1 MWAPESSG
9 GDWLWSFENWELF
22 CFVEWVSRGTETDWW
37 SVGGGGARTRDNE
50 TFPTLNQSM
59 ICTYQVN
66 GPPQSQKWSVL
77 ATRLLMNG
85 VERGYHHVTLSHFI
99 KCLVSSLR
107 AVTRSPCSSS
117 QHLQL
122 TNSIMLPPSLLSLP
136 YEPSAPLIM
145 QCGLDNVKCIGLAE
159 TRNMFMLADHCYP
172 ETRNILSDRWYLKLE
187 YRISKDNI
195 W

>member
-1 MWAPESSG
+1 M
-9 GDWLWSFENWELF
+9 
-22 CFVEWVSRGTETDWW
+22 SRGTEPDWW
-37 SVGGGGARTRDNE
+37 SVVGGGARTRDNE

-77 ATRLLMNG
+77 ATTRLLMNG
-85 VERGYHHVTLSHFI
+85 VERERISPCDIVSLYNNVSCFQFASCNTEPMQQQPASPAHKQYHVT
-99 KCLVSSLR
+99 
-107 AVTRSPCSSS
+107 
-117 QHLQL
+117 
-122 TNSIMLPPSLLSLP
+122 PSLLSLP
-136 YEPSAPLIM
+136 HEPSAPLIM

-159 TRNMFMLADHCYP
+159 TRNMFMLADHWYS

>member
-1 MWAPESSG
+1 M
-9 GDWLWSFENWELF
+9 
-22 CFVEWVSRGTETDWW
+22 SRGTESDWW
-37 SVGGGGARTRDNE
+37 SVGGGGARARDNE

-85 VERGYHHVTLSHFI
+85 VERGYHNVTLSHFI
-99 KCLVSSLR
+99 TCLVSSLR

-122 TNSIMLPPSLLSLP
+122 TNNIMLPPSLLSLP
-136 YEPSAPLIM
+136 HEPSAPLIM

-159 TRNMFMLADHCYP
+159 TRNMFMLADHCYS